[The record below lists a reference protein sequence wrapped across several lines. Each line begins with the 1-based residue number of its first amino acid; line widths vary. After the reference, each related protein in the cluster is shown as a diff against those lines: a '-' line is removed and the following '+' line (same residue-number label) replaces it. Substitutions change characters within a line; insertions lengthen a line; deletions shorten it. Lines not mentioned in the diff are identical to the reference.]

1 MLVGYARVSTVDQN
15 EDRQMEALKK
25 EGCEKIYLDK
35 LSGKDTNRPAL
46 KEMFSFIREGDT
58 VLVTEFSRF
67 SRSTRDL
74 LDLVQQL
81 TDKKVDFRSLKENVD
96 TTTPAGKLALTI
108 FAGLA
113 EFERTLIL
121 ERQAEGIAIAKQK
134 GKHLGRKKAVVD
146 EKKFIELYNGWKK
159 GYYMQ
164 KKIMDE
170 CKISR
175 STMNKFIRQ
184 FKAEGK
190 IQ

>member
-1 MLVGYARVSTVDQN
+1 MIIKEFSTVDQN
-15 EDRQMEALKK
+15 EDRQMEALKE

-46 KEMFSFIREGDT
+46 KEMFSFIREGDI
-58 VLVTEFSRF
+58 VLVTEFSKF

-81 TDKKVDFRSLKENVD
+81 FDKKVEFRSIKENVD
-96 TTTPAGKLALTI
+96 TTTSSGKLVLTI

-113 EFERTLIL
+113 EFERNIIL
-121 ERQAEGIAIAKQK
+121 ERQAEGIAITKMK
-134 GKHLGRKKAVVD
+134 GKQMGRKKAVVD